1 MSFVIEKKI
10 FESVKRF
17 VNPNGAIQTVWDIYY
32 LGLLLGF
39 AHGSSQKINERHDF
53 IKKFTKDYE
62 SQQWNII
69 TLMLVTHAE
78 NFGIKLNEREE
89 IMSLVR
95 KLFDSNSYSKLSENY
110 AEISSDQKNGIDLLN
125 DFANKG
131 INLINDHI
139 GFAGEPHHFLM
150 SYYKLLKKTISDR
163 KL

>member
-10 FESVKRF
+10 FESIKRF
-17 VNPNGAIQTVWDIYY
+17 IDSSKGIQTVWDIYY

-39 AHGSSQKINERHDF
+39 ASGSSQKINERHDF

-69 TLMLVTHAE
+69 TLMLVTHSE
-78 NFGIKLNEREE
+78 NLGVKLDERDE
-89 IMSLVR
+89 IMNMVR
-95 KLFDSNSYSKLSENY
+95 QLFDSNSYSKLSE
-110 AEISSDQKNGIDLLN
+110 SSYESNINQKSGIDLLN

-131 INLINDHI
+131 INLINNQI
-139 GFAGEPHHFLM
+139 GFSGESHYFLM

-163 KL
+163 KE